1 MEKVR
6 SRRGKTQRR
15 HWPRNLFNFLQ
26 ESSRPQTRPR
36 FWLTFLS
43 SPAAVSLREF
53 WQEGIE
59 MQANTASSGK
69 KKNPRS
75 KHLHGAGACQGRRH
89 TEEGPG
95 GNFSPGRYRAAPAG
109 GGVGGG
115 LSPLTVLWPF
125 LPGPSVFLSLCILG
139 KPCGQPASVIWSQL
153 HGVSR
158 SRWSFTSASHRGGG
172 GHRWNP
178 APSGRA
184 RPGEL
189 EERNRPSPHDWCVGL
204 TCWLGPDS
212 EPDSVCWGLKQK
224 QRGRRVGGTDSW
236 WRG

>member
-59 MQANTASSGK
+59 MQANTASSGE

-109 GGVGGG
+109 GAFFVLTGHMSISFGHVYSNP
-115 LSPLTVLWPF
+115 LSF
-125 LPGPSVFLSLCILG
+125 LKWIACHFIF
-139 KPCGQPASVIWSQL
+139 K
-153 HGVSR
+153 
-158 SRWSFTSASHRGGG
+158 
-172 GHRWNP
+172 
-178 APSGRA
+178 
-184 RPGEL
+184 
-189 EERNRPSPHDWCVGL
+189 
-204 TCWLGPDS
+204 
-212 EPDSVCWGLKQK
+212 LK
-224 QRGRRVGGTDSW
+224 
-236 WRG
+236 